1 MGLQNEKI
9 AALSFV
15 TADLNYLSPGLDRP
29 RTFTFE
35 PPSGEPRSNI
45 VPEPH
50 SLPVHD
56 IRPIGETVSLD
67 REGFALVRQ
76 NSEVNDFYDEDKVR
90 SVYYPEAERLIKA
103 ATGADRVFVFDHT
116 VRKRVQGA
124 ADRDGGLRQ
133 PVARVHVDHTE
144 RSGPQRVRDLIPD
157 EAEELLKGRVQIIN
171 LWRPIR
177 GPLLD
182 SPLAVCDARTVRPNE
197 LVAADLVFPNRV
209 GETYSVKYNP
219 DHQWFYVPKMTADEV
234 LLLKCFD
241 SRPTDAPALR
251 PIARSSIRPHRPMR
265 RRARALNCAP
275 WCFTGIK
282 AQERGPASDA
292 GPLPLA
298 WNQPR
303 QFDPADAAVKLRST
317 ALLTSSVLA
326 RMPYRVARS
335 EAS

>member
-15 TADLNYLSPGLDRP
+15 TGDLNYLADPLDRP
-29 RTFTFE
+29 RTYTFE
-35 PPSGEPRSNI
+35 PPSGEPKSNI

-50 SLPVHD
+50 SVPIHD
-56 IRPIGETVSLD
+56 IRPIGDTVSLD

-76 NSEVNDFYDEDKVR
+76 TSSVKDFYDENEVR
-90 SVYYPEAERLIKA
+90 SIYYPEAERLIKE

-144 RSGPQRVRDLIPD
+144 KSGSQRVRDLIPG
-157 EAEELLKGRVQIIN
+157 EADELLKGRVQIVN

-182 SPLAVCDARTVRPNE
+182 SPLAVCDARTVKPDE
-197 LVAADLVFPNRV
+197 LVASDLVYPDRV

-219 DHQWFYVPKMTADEV
+219 DHRWFYVPRMTADEI

-241 SRPTDAPALR
+241 SKTDGRARFAPHSAFVDPTTPLDAPPRESIELR
-251 PIARSSIRPHRPMR
+251 TLVFHA
-265 RRARALNCAP
+265 N
-275 WCFTGIK
+275 
-282 AQERGPASDA
+282 
-292 GPLPLA
+292 
-298 WNQPR
+298 
-303 QFDPADAAVKLRST
+303 
-317 ALLTSSVLA
+317 
-326 RMPYRVARS
+326 
-335 EAS
+335 

>member
-9 AALSFV
+9 AALSCV
-15 TADLNYLSPGLDRP
+15 TADLNYLAPPLDRP
-29 RTFTFE
+29 RTYTFE
-35 PPSGEPRSNI
+35 PLSGEPKSNI

-50 SLPVHD
+50 SVPIHD
-56 IRPIGETVSLD
+56 IRPIGATVSLD

-76 NSEVNDFYDEDKVR
+76 TSSVKDFYDENEVR
-90 SVYYPEAERLIKA
+90 SIYYPEAERLIKET
-103 ATGADRVFVFDHT
+103 TGADRVFIFDHT

-144 RSGPQRVRDLIPD
+144 KSGPQRVRDLIPD

-182 SPLAVCDARTVRPNE
+182 SPLAVCDARTLKPDE
-197 LVAADLVFPNRV
+197 LIASDLVYPHRV

-219 DHQWFYVPKMTADEV
+219 DHRWFYVPRMTADEA

-241 SRPTDAPALR
+241 SKADGRARFAPHSAFIDPTTPPDAPPRESIELR
-251 PIARSSIRPHRPMR
+251 TLVFHA
-265 RRARALNCAP
+265 N
-275 WCFTGIK
+275 
-282 AQERGPASDA
+282 
-292 GPLPLA
+292 
-298 WNQPR
+298 
-303 QFDPADAAVKLRST
+303 
-317 ALLTSSVLA
+317 
-326 RMPYRVARS
+326 
-335 EAS
+335 

>member
-1 MGLQNEKI
+1 MRSPRPIGIFTGSTGLPGRTNWICGHSRSVSRNQTSQKKEKNMGLQNEKI

-15 TADLNYLSPGLDRP
+15 TADLNYLAPALDRP
-29 RTFTFE
+29 RTYTFE

-50 SLPVHD
+50 TLPIHD
-56 IRPIGETVSLD
+56 IRPIGEAVSLD

-76 NSEVNDFYDEDKVR
+76 DSEVKDFYDEDEVR

-144 RSGPQRVRDLIPD
+144 KSGPQRVRDLIPD
-157 EAEELLKGRVQIIN
+157 EAEKLLKGRVQIVN

-182 SPLAVCDARTVRPNE
+182 SPLAVCDAGTGKQGD
-197 LVAADLVFPNRV
+197 LVASDLVYQHRI

-219 DHQWFYVPKMTADEV
+219 DHQWFYVPKMTADEI

-241 SRPTDAPALR
+241 SKTDG
-251 PIARSSIRPHRPMR
+251 
-265 RRARALNCAP
+265 RARFAP
-275 WCFTGIK
+275 HSAFADPTT
-282 AQERGPASDA
+282 
-292 GPLPLA
+292 
-298 WNQPR
+298 
-303 QFDPADAAVKLRST
+303 PADAPTRESIELRTLVFHKS
-317 ALLTSSVLA
+317 
-326 RMPYRVARS
+326 
-335 EAS
+335 

>member
-15 TADLNYLSPGLDRP
+15 TADLNYLADPLDRP
-29 RTFTFE
+29 RTYTFE
-35 PPSGEPRSNI
+35 PPSGEPKSNI

-50 SLPVHD
+50 SVPIHD
-56 IRPIGETVSLD
+56 IRPIGDTVSLD

-76 NSEVNDFYDEDKVR
+76 TSSVKDFYDETEVR
-90 SVYYPEAERLIKA
+90 SIYYPEAERLIKA
-103 ATGADRVFVFDHT
+103 AAGADRVFVFDHT

-144 RSGPQRVRDLIPD
+144 KSGLQRVRDLIPD

-182 SPLAVCDARTVRPNE
+182 SPLAVCDARTVKPGE
-197 LVAADLVFPNRV
+197 LVASDLVYPQRV

-219 DHQWFYVPKMTADEV
+219 DHRWFYVPRMTADEI

-241 SRPTDAPALR
+241 SKTDGRARFAPHSAFVDPTTPLDAPPRESIELR
-251 PIARSSIRPHRPMR
+251 TLVFHE
-265 RRARALNCAP
+265 N
-275 WCFTGIK
+275 
-282 AQERGPASDA
+282 
-292 GPLPLA
+292 
-298 WNQPR
+298 
-303 QFDPADAAVKLRST
+303 
-317 ALLTSSVLA
+317 
-326 RMPYRVARS
+326 
-335 EAS
+335 

>member
-15 TADLNYLSPGLDRP
+15 TADLNYLAPPLDRP
-29 RTFTFE
+29 RTYTFE
-35 PPSGEPRSNI
+35 PPSGKPKSNI

-50 SLPVHD
+50 RVPIHD
-56 IRPIGETVSLD
+56 IRPIGDTVSLD
-67 REGFALVRQ
+67 REGFALVQQKTSVR
-76 NSEVNDFYDEDKVR
+76 DFYNEDEVR
-90 SVYYPEAERLIKA
+90 SVYYPEAERLIKQ

-124 ADRDGGLRQ
+124 ADVRDGSPRQ

-157 EAEELLKGRVQIIN
+157 EADELLKGRVQIIN

-182 SPLAVCDARTVRPNE
+182 SPLAVCDARTVTPNE
-197 LVAADLVFPNRV
+197 LVASDLVYPHRV

-219 DHQWFYVPKMTADEV
+219 DHRWFYVPRMTADEI

-241 SRPTDAPALR
+241 SKVDG
-251 PIARSSIRPHRPMR
+251 
-265 RRARALNCAP
+265 RARFAPHSAFADPTTPPDAL
-275 WCFTGIK
+275 
-282 AQERGPASDA
+282 
-292 GPLPLA
+292 
-298 WNQPR
+298 PR
-303 QFDPADAAVKLRST
+303 ESIELRT
-317 ALLTSSVLA
+317 LVFHAN
-326 RMPYRVARS
+326 
-335 EAS
+335 

>member
-15 TADLNYLSPGLDRP
+15 TADLNYLAPALDRP
-29 RTFTFE
+29 RTYTFE

-50 SLPVHD
+50 SLPIHD
-56 IRPIGETVSLD
+56 VRPISETVSLD
-67 REGFALVRQ
+67 REGFTLVRQ
-76 NSEVNDFYDEDKVR
+76 NSSVKDFYDEDEVR
-90 SVYYPEAERLIKA
+90 SVYYPEAERLIKT
-103 ATGADRVFVFDHT
+103 ATGADRVFIFDHT

-144 RSGPQRVRDLIPD
+144 KSGPQRVRDLIPD

-182 SPLAVCDARTVRPNE
+182 SPLAVCDARTVKPNE
-197 LVAADLVFPNRV
+197 LVAADLVYPNRI
-209 GETYSVKYNP
+209 GETYSVKYNSG
-219 DHQWFYVPKMTADEV
+219 HQWFYVPRMTADEI

-241 SRPTDAPALR
+241 SKSDGRARFAPHSAFIDPTTPPDAPPRESIELR
-251 PIARSSIRPHRPMR
+251 TLVFHR
-265 RRARALNCAP
+265 N
-275 WCFTGIK
+275 
-282 AQERGPASDA
+282 
-292 GPLPLA
+292 
-298 WNQPR
+298 
-303 QFDPADAAVKLRST
+303 
-317 ALLTSSVLA
+317 
-326 RMPYRVARS
+326 
-335 EAS
+335 

>member
-15 TADLNYLSPGLDRP
+15 TADLNYLAPPLDRP
-29 RTFTFE
+29 RTYTFE

-45 VPEPH
+45 VPEPRH
-50 SLPVHD
+50 VPIHD
-56 IRPIGETVSLD
+56 VRPISETVSLD
-67 REGFALVRQ
+67 REGFALIRQ
-76 NSEVNDFYDEDKVR
+76 KSSVNDFYNEDEIKG
-90 SVYYPEAERLIKA
+90 VYYPEAERLIKA

-116 VRKRVQGA
+116 VRKRVEGA

-144 RSGPQRVRDLIPD
+144 TSGPQRVRDLIPD

-182 SPLAVCDARTVRPNE
+182 SPLAVCDARTVHPNE
-197 LVAADLVFPNRV
+197 LVASDLVYPNRV

-219 DHQWFYVPKMTADEV
+219 EHQWFYVPRMSVDEA

-241 SRPTDAPALR
+241 SRTDGRARFAPHSAFADPTTPPDAPPRESIELR
-251 PIARSSIRPHRPMR
+251 TLVFHA
-265 RRARALNCAP
+265 
-275 WCFTGIK
+275 K
-282 AQERGPASDA
+282 D
-292 GPLPLA
+292 
-298 WNQPR
+298 
-303 QFDPADAAVKLRST
+303 V
-317 ALLTSSVLA
+317 
-326 RMPYRVARS
+326 
-335 EAS
+335 

>member
-9 AALSFV
+9 AALSCV
-15 TADLNYLSPGLDRP
+15 TADLNYLAPGLDRP
-29 RTFTFE
+29 RTYTFE

-50 SLPVHD
+50 SLPIHN

-76 NSEVNDFYDEDKVR
+76 NSSVKDFHDEDEVR
-90 SVYYPEAERLIKA
+90 SVYYPEAERLIKT

-116 VRKRVQGA
+116 LRKRVQGA

-144 RSGPQRVRDLIPD
+144 KSGPQRVRDLIPD
-157 EAEELLKGRVQIIN
+157 EAEQLLKGRVQIIN

-182 SPLAVCDARTVRPNE
+182 SPLAVCDARTVKPNE
-197 LVAADLVFPNRV
+197 LIAADLVYPNRI

-219 DHQWFYVPKMTADEV
+219 DHQWFYVPRMTADEI

-241 SRPTDAPALR
+241 SKTDGRARFAPHSAFIDPTTPPDAPPRESIELR
-251 PIARSSIRPHRPMR
+251 TLVFHG
-265 RRARALNCAP
+265 N
-275 WCFTGIK
+275 
-282 AQERGPASDA
+282 
-292 GPLPLA
+292 
-298 WNQPR
+298 
-303 QFDPADAAVKLRST
+303 
-317 ALLTSSVLA
+317 
-326 RMPYRVARS
+326 
-335 EAS
+335 

>member
-1 MGLQNEKI
+1 MEPREKNMGLQNEKI

-15 TADLNYLSPGLDRP
+15 KADLNYLAPPLDRP
-29 RTFTFE
+29 RTYTFE

-56 IRPIGETVSLD
+56 ARPISETVSLD

-76 NSEVNDFYDEDKVR
+76 KSSVKDFYDEDEIER
-90 SVYYPEAERLIKA
+90 VYYKEAERVIKA

-116 VRKRVQGA
+116 VRKRVPGA
-124 ADRDGGLRQ
+124 ADVRDGGPRQ
-133 PVARVHVDHTE
+133 PVARVHVDHTDK
-144 RSGPQRVRDLIPD
+144 SGPQRVRDLIPE

-182 SPLAVCDARTVRPNE
+182 SPLAVCDARTVKPNE
-197 LVAADLVFPNRV
+197 LVASDLVYPDRV

-219 DHQWFYVPKMTADEV
+219 DHQWFYVPGMTADEI

-241 SRPTDAPALR
+241 SKTDG
-251 PIARSSIRPHRPMR
+251 
-265 RRARALNCAP
+265 RARFAP
-275 WCFTGIK
+275 HTAFVDPTT
-282 AQERGPASDA
+282 
-292 GPLPLA
+292 
-298 WNQPR
+298 
-303 QFDPADAAVKLRST
+303 PADAPPRESIELRT
-317 ALLTSSVLA
+317 LVFHAN
-326 RMPYRVARS
+326 
-335 EAS
+335 